1 MLNLILIGLLLIA
14 IKYTFVLYKTLRSH
28 LRRERIWRHIP
39 ASMRLNYDQRNVK

>member
-14 IKYTFVLYKTLRSH
+14 IKHTFDAYIAY
-28 LRRERIWRHIP
+28 RRRLRIWRHIP

>member
-14 IKYTFVLYKTLRSH
+14 IKHTFDAYIRH
-28 LRRERIWRHIP
+28 RRRHRIWRHIP

>member
-14 IKYTFVLYKTLRSH
+14 IKHTFDAYIRH
-28 LRRERIWRHIP
+28 RRRLRIWRHIP

>member
-14 IKYTFVLYKTLRSH
+14 IKYIFVAYINH
-28 LRRERIWRHIP
+28 RRRLRIWRHIP